1 MCYTEEAR
9 HTYSPP
15 MARSTWLT
23 SVHSSSVANAEVAR
37 IEYLM
42 AVAKRNGE
50 DPSRY
55 RFQLIKAQ
63 AKR

>member
-1 MCYTEEAR
+1 
-9 HTYSPP
+9 
-15 MARSTWLT
+15 MARSNWLT

-50 DPSRY
+50 DPDRY

>member
-1 MCYTEEAR
+1 
-9 HTYSPP
+9 

-23 SVHSSSVANAEVAR
+23 SVHSFSVANAEVAR

-42 AVAKRNGE
+42 AVAKRNG
-50 DPSRY
+50 DDSSRY